1 MFQTPG
7 VVMTKMEQFKK
18 KKNYGFWMIV
28 NKVEKKVLISIEI
41 WKYYIYI
48 KFDVENVK
56 FDFHING
63 FLLEMEGIF
72 KS

>member
-1 MFQTPG
+1 
-7 VVMTKMEQFKK
+7 
-18 KKNYGFWMIV
+18 MIV